1 MFIVL
6 SLLKIL
12 GLTATEIDG
21 MISTLRLSFIKKYVP
36 PWIRNKIPRRQI
48 DWNNTRAYCP
58 SGSSMAIRINKE
70 RRETAGIVKENEY
83 HELRDEI
90 IKRLRSLK
98 NQDGDLVF
106 EDVLSAEEYYKG
118 AYIQYANDI
127 ILFLREMNYQISP
140 ELLSQVL
147 TPFETYVHKMNGLFI
162 AAGPN
167 IAATG
172 DLKREISILDVAP
185 TIMHLAGLSVPDD
198 MDGQV
203 QNEIFKDGSEPTRRR
218 VSYRKSDYEKL
229 RMIERIHKLKELGR
243 L

>member
-1 MFIVL
+1 
-6 SLLKIL
+6 
-12 GLTATEIDG
+12 
-21 MISTLRLSFIKKYVP
+21 
-36 PWIRNKIPRRQI
+36 
-48 DWNNTRAYCP
+48 
-58 SGSSMAIRINKE
+58 
-70 RRETAGIVKENEY
+70 
-83 HELRDEI
+83 
-90 IKRLRSLK
+90 
-98 NQDGDLVF
+98 
-106 EDVLSAEEYYKG
+106 
-118 AYIQYANDI
+118 
-127 ILFLREMNYQISP
+127 MNYQISP

-167 IAATG
+167 IVATG

-203 QNEIFKDGSEPTRRR
+203 QNEIFKDGSEPARRR

-229 RMIERIHKLKELGR
+229 RMIKRIHKLKELGR